1 MTARE
6 RGNPARTSPIFL
18 PDFCKP
24 SMALAVVL
32 VAELTA
38 ILIVLGRRSTH
49 EQFWID
55 LGRTSLF
62 LLWVGLGSAAL
73 LCLLRPRL
81 ANVRARFAGLVSFA
95 VMTGC
100 AVLVAEAAYWLGQ
113 WWSARTGAVSTLFPD
128 AHREFVLRTAGVAAI
143 VSGLLLRYF
152 YVSFEWKRN
161 VQSEARARVNALQA
175 RIRPHF
181 LFNSLNTIA
190 ALTRSDPERAE
201 EAVEDLADLFRATLH
216 DERSRIPLKEELELA
231 RIYQRIEQLRLGS
244 RLKVEW
250 RIDSL
255 PLRVRVP
262 SLIVQPLLENAIYH
276 GIEPSPDGGTVN
288 ITGEVKNGRVAIKVS
303 NPLPVDP
310 TPRRQ
315 QGNRIALDNIRER
328 LELAYPGR
336 SRLTIDAEHDRFD
349 VTLEFPEESNG
360 DENSHR

>member
-1 MTARE
+1 MTKSERE
-6 RGNPARTSPIFL
+6 KPVATSPIFL
-18 PDFCKP
+18 PDFCTP
-24 SMALAVVL
+24 GMVLAVVL

-38 ILIVLGRRSTH
+38 MLIVLGRSSVA

-55 LGRTSLF
+55 LARTSLF

-73 LCLLRPRL
+73 LCVIRPRL
-81 ANVRARFAGLVSFA
+81 ADVKARYAGLVSF
-95 VMTGC
+95 VIMTGC

-113 WWSARTGAVSTLFPD
+113 WWSGRTGAVSMLFPA
-128 AHREFVLRTAGVAAI
+128 AHAEFVLRTAGVAAI

-161 VQSEARARVNALQA
+161 VESEARARVNALQA

-181 LFNSLNTIA
+181 LFNSMNTIA
-190 ALTRSDPERAE
+190 ALTRSEPARAE

-216 DERSRIPLKEELELA
+216 DARSRIPLKEELELA
-231 RIYQRIEQLRLGS
+231 RIYQRIEQLRLGP
-244 RLKVEW
+244 RLVVDWQIET
-250 RIDSL
+250 L

-288 ITGEVKNGRVAIKVS
+288 VTGKTAGDRIHIAIS
-303 NPLPVDP
+303 NPLPP
-310 TPRRQ
+310 APAPRRQ
-315 QGNRIALDNIRER
+315 EGNRIALQNIRER

-336 SRLTIDAEHDRFD
+336 AQLKIDSGHDRFEA
-349 VTLEFPEESNG
+349 TLIFPGEEAGGKNT
-360 DENSHR
+360 DR

>member
-1 MTARE
+1 M
-6 RGNPARTSPIFL
+6 
-18 PDFCKP
+18 
-24 SMALAVVL
+24 
-32 VAELTA
+32 
-38 ILIVLGRRSTH
+38 
-49 EQFWID
+49 
-55 LGRTSLF
+55 
-62 LLWVGLGSAAL
+62 
-73 LCLLRPRL
+73 
-81 ANVRARFAGLVSFA
+81 NV
-95 VMTGC
+95 
-100 AVLVAEAAYWLGQ
+100 
-113 WWSARTGAVSTLFPD
+113 
-128 AHREFVLRTAGVAAI
+128 I
-143 VSGLLLRYF
+143 
-152 YVSFEWKRN
+152 
-161 VQSEARARVNALQA
+161 
-175 RIRPHF
+175 
-181 LFNSLNTIA
+181 
-190 ALTRSDPERAE
+190 
-201 EAVEDLADLFRATLH
+201 
-216 DERSRIPLKEELELA
+216 SRIPLKEELELA

-244 RLKVEW
+244 RLEVEW